1 MHYLL
6 LFWAVA
12 RPRILLLVTLAVG
25 GSCIAAELPLS
36 LEEALRLA
44 ARDSSLLAAQRS
56 AIHAAQES
64 TVFARELPD
73 PKLKLG
79 IDNYPLDGPDRY
91 SVTRDF
97 MTMRRIGVAQEFP
110 RAEKREIKGRRAEHQ
125 LAREQALLGDAQATL
140 RRDVAVA
147 WMERYYAE
155 RMAQVVDEKYA
166 ETMLQRDA
174 LQTGVAA
181 SRTTISE
188 RIALDTTLQMLLDRR
203 AEFDKQAARASVSAR
218 IYR

>member
-64 TVFARELPD
+64 R
-73 PKLKLG
+73 
-79 IDNYPLDGPDRY
+79 
-91 SVTRDF
+91 
-97 MTMRRIGVAQEFP
+97 
-110 RAEKREIKGRRAEHQ
+110 
-125 LAREQALLGDAQATL
+125 
-140 RRDVAVA
+140 
-147 WMERYYAE
+147 
-155 RMAQVVDEKYA
+155 
-166 ETMLQRDA
+166 QRF
-174 LQTGVAA
+174 
-181 SRTTISE
+181 R
-188 RIALDTTLQMLLDRR
+188 
-203 AEFDKQAARASVSAR
+203 
-218 IYR
+218 